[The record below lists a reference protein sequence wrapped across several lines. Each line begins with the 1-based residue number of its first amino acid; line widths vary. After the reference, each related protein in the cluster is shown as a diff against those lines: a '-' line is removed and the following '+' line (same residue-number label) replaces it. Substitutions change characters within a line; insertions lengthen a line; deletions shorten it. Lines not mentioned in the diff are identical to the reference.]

1 MKSHE
6 VHRFSRPATWP
17 GPGPVSS
24 WRACIFR
31 PRGPPTW
38 CRTACPR
45 PATGPWIDTPRS
57 SCRERSTRWS
67 TIVAWG
73 RNPGFFSKEVFF
85 LEWILEEFGWRIL
98 QGVFLDFIG
107 ILLGLYWNLMDF
119 VFGPSGFVSWLSWG
133 WTFWKAGME
142 STNKGLEKWFVPW
155 KLFVHFLKIP
165 CWVSRRVPV

>member
-85 LEWILEEFGWRIL
+85 FGMDFGGIWMEDSSGSLLGFYR
-98 QGVFLDFIG
+98 DFIG
-107 ILLGLYWNLMDF
+107 TLLEFDGFCIRSFRFRF
-119 VFGPSGFVSWLSWG
+119 VTFV
-133 WTFWKAGME
+133 GM
-142 STNKGLEKWFVPW
+142 N
-155 KLFVHFLKIP
+155 FLK
-165 CWVSRRVPV
+165 SRHGIHQQRFGKMICSMKIVCSFS